1 MEFDLLNHLSFDEAI
16 AEKVLSFAEKEEIA
30 VLNCAEAVSN
40 RNVNC
45 LKRKSDIFRLAVML
59 KAAESTHK
67 KYIEKGIPDSIFYD
81 TMDDIRIWCEENS
94 NKGLKNYN
102 WIKNH
107 INFEIFRLGRLQF
120 QFYKAENPTLHYS
133 KLPFK
138 KGDNMLYI
146 HIPRFG
152 RLDFNDCINSLNEA
166 KEFFKRYFPEY
177 NYKGFFCESWLLYA
191 DNSKFMS
198 KDSNIL
204 KFQNMFDIAY
214 SIHYENQTYDRVFG
228 LEHLPVFRSQIKAL
242 PEETSLQKSAKE
254 FKLAKGKF
262 GIGIA
267 TVKSEYI

>member
-1 MEFDLLNHLSFDEAI
+1 MDFDLLNHLNFDKALCER
-16 AEKVLSFAEKEEIA
+16 VRSLAEKEEDS
-30 VLNCAEAVSN
+30 VLKCAERVFN
-40 RNVNC
+40 RNVSC
-45 LKRKSDIFRLAVML
+45 LKGKSDVFRLAVML
-59 KAAESTHK
+59 KAAECTHK

-120 QFYKAENPTLHYS
+120 QLYKADNPTLHYS

-138 KGDNMLYI
+138 KGENLLYI

-152 RLDFNDCINSLNEA
+152 RLDFNDCVSSLNEA
-166 KEFFKRYFPEY
+166 KGFFKEFFPDF
-177 NYKGFFCESWLLYA
+177 NYKGFFCESWLLYEE
-191 DNSKFMS
+191 NSKFMS
-198 KDSNIL
+198 ADSNIL
-204 KFQNMFDIAY
+204 KFQNLFDIAY

-228 LEHLPVFRSQIKAL
+228 IEHLPFFRCQIKSL
-242 PEETSLQKSAKE
+242 PEETSLQKSAKK
-254 FKLAKGKF
+254 FKLLKGKF